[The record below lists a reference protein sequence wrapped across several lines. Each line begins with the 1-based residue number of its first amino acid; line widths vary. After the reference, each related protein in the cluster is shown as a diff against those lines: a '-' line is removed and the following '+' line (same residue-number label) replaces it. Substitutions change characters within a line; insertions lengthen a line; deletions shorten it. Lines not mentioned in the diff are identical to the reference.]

1 MHFIRLLTLLLLATL
16 AAAATA
22 HGLDAE
28 DLLRLKSAGIED
40 ATLQA
45 LIEEKSLETAAVSVE
60 EIIDLKKAGIS
71 EETLRLW
78 IRKGSLLQDRQP
90 VVYGDALETIQL
102 TTISDLIRLKD
113 AGFSDE
119 VLQALLQV
127 LGARTDADVDR
138 AWEMLDHLGIRIDT
152 RGRP

>member
-1 MHFIRLLTLLLLATL
+1 MHFIRLLTLLWLAGL
-16 AAAATA
+16 AAVATA

-28 DLLRLKSAGIED
+28 ELLRLKSAGIED

-60 EIIDLKKAGIS
+60 E
-71 EETLRLW
+71 TLRLW
-78 IRKGSLLQDRQP
+78 IRKGSFLQDRQP

-119 VLQALLQV
+119 VLQALLRV
-127 LGARTDADVDR
+127 LGARTDGDVDR
-138 AWEMLDHLGIRIDT
+138 SWEMLDHLGIRIDT
-152 RGRP
+152 RGGP